1 MTTKPDRPI
10 SEDEERTDTGTGT
23 ARETG
28 TDIEDAKKAGMRPTG
43 SGGSA
48 PPSENR

>member
-1 MTTKPDRPI
+1 MGTKPDRPI

-23 ARETG
+23 TRGTG
-28 TDIEDAKKAGMRPTG
+28 TDIDDARKAGMRPTG

-48 PPSENR
+48 PPSETR